1 MSAPDQTE
9 LIERSGLIADRAL
22 AIVDDFF
29 DPPLTEK
36 IETVNR

>member
-9 LIERSGLIADRAL
+9 LIERSALIADRAL

-29 DPPLTEK
+29 DAPLTEK
-36 IETVNR
+36 IEVVNR